1 MIRFAWLAALTIAV
15 AMPVSGAPVPQK
27 IVSSLA
33 LSKPFDTR
41 RAWTFTA
48 TQGADIPD
56 PTGEE
61 TELVPGPITL
71 CLSPDGGKT
80 CASVLSD
87 AFRTSNAGDLFDEP
101 HALVRVAID
110 HLPGAAARP
119 LLFVKTASVL
129 STDGNARVVTQVLLY
144 SRADDAF
151 TLAYQHVSGHNNSED
166 LRYVPGGPLAGD
178 IIVAEPTENAPY
190 GFWVTVN
197 RLTAHDRFEP
207 VLRYRS
213 ATRYGDG
220 NPLSVIDSEMPNI
233 EQHLGLWRP
242 GQALP
247 VPASPCAKPHLVK
260 GALWC
265 Q

>member
-1 MIRFAWLAALTIAV
+1 MIRFVWLALGLMMAMPAV
-15 AMPVSGAPVPQK
+15 AAPPKV
-27 IVSSLA
+27 VSSID
-33 LSKPFDTR
+33 LSKPFATH
-41 RAWTFTA
+41 RAWTFMA
-48 TQGADIPD
+48 TQAPDIPD

-80 CASVLSD
+80 CAAALSD
-87 AFRTSNAGDLFDEP
+87 AFRQQNPDDLFDQP
-101 HALVRVAID
+101 HAIERVAIE
-110 HLPGAAARP
+110 HMPGTAARP

-129 STDGNARVVTQVLLY
+129 STDGNARVVTQIMVY
-144 SRADDAF
+144 DRPRDDF

-166 LRYVPGGPLAGD
+166 LRYVAGGPLAGAVV
-178 IIVAEPTENAPY
+178 VAEPTQDAPF

-197 RLTAHDRFEP
+197 RLKGEQFEP

-213 ATRYGDG
+213 ATRHGDG
-220 NPLSVIDSEMPNI
+220 NPLSVIDSEMPNL

-242 GQALP
+242 GQPLP
-247 VPASPCAKPHLVK
+247 LPAGPCPQPHLVK

-265 Q
+265 R